1 MWTLCPPR
9 NPSFN
14 YSCTSAWFMHQGT
27 NSALSYSP
35 YIREEVHVNH
45 YSGPWNKLSPRI
57 ALCRGREAAQDG
69 SAFLPRALPCS
80 CTVPSACIPCPV
92 TALGHCPWPSWLQLQ
107 RSIAAG
113 SPKPS
118 VSLSDAT
125 PPVPH
130 AGCIFRSLSALVKTE
145 DISLARSAF
154 SVSPVSLEQSQAEPN
169 PRRVWN
175 GSAGQLGMPVRQP
188 VCSLPSRWLSLRFV
202 ALLLSCCYCHPP
214 HTPPA
219 AHQAPRPLLSTL
231 LNPQDSLY
239 RD

>member
-125 PPVPH
+125 PPKSDAFLTGDLVMM
-130 AGCIFRSLSALVKTE
+130 GFLNGIFREVLLCCNWAYLCLKY
-145 DISLARSAF
+145 F
-154 SVSPVSLEQSQAEPN
+154 S
-169 PRRVWN
+169 
-175 GSAGQLGMPVRQP
+175 
-188 VCSLPSRWLSLRFV
+188 
-202 ALLLSCCYCHPP
+202 
-214 HTPPA
+214 
-219 AHQAPRPLLSTL
+219 
-231 LNPQDSLY
+231 
-239 RD
+239 